1 MKILTI
7 HADFIEF
14 EAKKKAFAAAE
25 EGIKEGKQRVNDCLV
40 IFTAVEKRDESNV
53 AGIVQRYIQ
62 EIKNIAQQVNART
75 LVLYPY
81 AHLSSQLSNP
91 KIAEQVMKEAEQL
104 LKEKFTVARA
114 PFGWYKAFTIA
125 CKGHPLS
132 ELSREFTADESANES
147 AKLENS
153 IVARKVDPS
162 EKKDAHANA
171 TYLKLIDFLDKN
183 NAEYKLLDHPA
194 EGRTDIVSPMR
205 GNALSQAAKCIIIMV
220 KTKKDEKKFVLGVVP
235 GDAKINLNVVKD
247 LFHGTYVSFATP
259 DIAEKL
265 AGSVSGTILPFSFN
279 SELELIV
286 DPALLKNEE
295 LYFNAARLD
304 RSMVLKT
311 KDYERLT
318 KPRIERIAEYVE
330 VQTSN
335 LKREYKD
342 ELFVLDSKKLTPEE
356 KVNLSGAILVAKAV
370 KDLFPQAKIAS
381 SNFYHDQAYVDIQ
394 GIKLKQDD
402 LSKIE
407 KQVEKIS
414 ALKIMFKSTTAST
427 ISEELQKNILQDL
440 GKNAPSYTF
449 DNIQIVPLFKD
460 AFVSSSDAIRALKI
474 MNLGSAYWKN
484 NEKNQQLTRIYS
496 VAFDS
501 KEKLQAY
508 LQLREDAENRSHL
521 KIGKE
526 QGLFVV
532 SELVGAGMPLLAPK
546 GTIIRNEI
554 LKFLWDLHKD
564 KGYKQVWTPHLAK
577 EQLYK
582 TSGHW
587 DKFGDELFHVQG
599 KEEKFLMKPMNCPHH
614 MQIYNNFSWSYRDL
628 PVRFFEPATIYRDEK
643 SGQLL
648 GLSRVRAITQDDGH
662 LFCRVSQIGA
672 EVRTIVNAIHQFYR
686 TLKMDTDYWVRL
698 SVRGADRSKYL
709 GSDEV
714 WNQAEAALELAAKEL
729 KLPYKRIEG
738 EAAFYGPKLD
748 FMFKDALGREWQLS
762 TIQCDFNLPERF
774 DLSYINEQGKKE
786 RPVVIHRAI
795 SGSLE
800 RFMSV
805 LIEHF
810 AGKFPL
816 WLSPV
821 QVKIVTVTDRN
832 IPFAQEL
839 FQKLQSEDIRV
850 ELDDAAETIGRKVRN
865 AQMEKVNYIVT
876 IGDKEIEQ
884 GTLAVRSRDGNV
896 TFGVAVDPFIVE
908 LKEKI
913 KKKVIE

>member
-25 EGIKEGKQRVNDCLV
+25 EGIIEGKQRVNDCLV
-40 IFTAVEKRDESNV
+40 IFTAVEKRDESNT
-53 AGIVQRYIQ
+53 AGIVQRYVQ
-62 EIKNIAQQVNART
+62 EIKNIAQQVNAKT

-91 KIAEQVMKEAEQL
+91 KIAEQVMKEAEQQ
-104 LKEKFTVARA
+104 LKEKFSVTRA

-132 ELSREFTADESANES
+132 ELSREFTADESGS
-147 AKLENS
+147 S
-153 IVARKVDPS
+153 VAQ
-162 EKKDAHANA
+162 
-171 TYLKLIDFLDKN
+171 
-183 NAEYKLLDHPA
+183 
-194 EGRTDIVSPMR
+194 
-205 GNALSQAAKCIIIMV
+205 QA
-220 KTKKDEKKFVLGVVP
+220 
-235 GDAKINLNVVKD
+235 
-247 LFHGTYVSFATP
+247 
-259 DIAEKL
+259 
-265 AGSVSGTILPFSFN
+265 
-279 SELELIV
+279 
-286 DPALLKNEE
+286 
-295 LYFNAARLD
+295 
-304 RSMVLKT
+304 
-311 KDYERLT
+311 
-318 KPRIERIAEYVE
+318 
-330 VQTSN
+330 SN
-335 LKREYKD
+335 TAQLKREYKD
-342 ELFVLDSKKLTPEE
+342 EPFTLDTRKLTPEE
-356 KVNLSGAILVAKAV
+356 KVNLSGAILVAKSV

-381 SNFYHDQAYVDIQ
+381 SNFYHDQVYVDILNV
-394 GIKLKQDD
+394 KLKQDD

-407 KQVEKIS
+407 KQVEKVSGQKIQFKPTS
-414 ALKIMFKSTTAST
+414 AAT
-427 ISEELQKNILQDL
+427 ITEELQKNILADL
-440 GKNAPSYTF
+440 GKNGMAYTF
-449 DNIQIVPLFKD
+449 DSIQIVPLFKD
-460 AFVSSSDAIRALKI
+460 AFVSSSDNIKALKI
-474 MNLGSAYWKN
+474 VNLGSAYWKN
-484 NEKNQQLTRIYS
+484 NEKNQQLTRVYS

-501 KEKLQAY
+501 KEKLDLYQ
-508 LQLREDAENRSHL
+508 QQREDAENRSHL

-587 DKFGDELFHVQG
+587 DKFGDELFHVLG

-662 LFCRVSQIGA
+662 LFCRVAQIGA
-672 EVRTIVNAIHQFYR
+672 EVRTIVGAIHQFYR
-686 TLKMDTDYWVRL
+686 TLKMDSDYWVRF
-698 SVRGADRSKYL
+698 SVRGEDRSKFL

-714 WNQAEAALELAAKEL
+714 WNQAEAALESAAKEL
-729 KLPYKRIEG
+729 KLPYKRGEG

-774 DLSYINEQGKKE
+774 NLSYINEEGKKE

-832 IPFAQEL
+832 IPFAQEVYA
-839 FQKLQSEDIRV
+839 KLMAEEIRV

-865 AQMEKVNYIVT
+865 AQLEKVNFIVT
-876 IGDKEIEQ
+876 VGDKEVEQ
-884 GTLAVRSRDGNV
+884 GTLAVRSREGNV
-896 TFGVAVDPFIVE
+896 TFGVAVDTFIAE

>member
-25 EGIKEGKQRVNDCLV
+25 EGITEGKQRVNDCLV

-53 AGIVQRYIQ
+53 TGIVQRYIH
-62 EIKNIAQQVNART
+62 EIKNIAQQVNAKT

-91 KIAEQVMKEAEQL
+91 KIAEQVMKEAEQQ

-132 ELSREFTADESANES
+132 ELSREFTVEESGGS
-147 AKLENS
+147 G
-153 IVARKVDPS
+153 
-162 EKKDAHANA
+162 A
-171 TYLKLIDFLDKN
+171 T
-183 NAEYKLLDHPA
+183 ASS
-194 EGRTDIVSPMR
+194 V
-205 GNALSQAAKCIIIMV
+205 
-220 KTKKDEKKFVLGVVP
+220 
-235 GDAKINLNVVKD
+235 
-247 LFHGTYVSFATP
+247 ATP
-259 DIAEKL
+259 LSAT
-265 AGSVSGTILPFSFN
+265 A
-279 SELELIV
+279 
-286 DPALLKNEE
+286 
-295 LYFNAARLD
+295 
-304 RSMVLKT
+304 
-311 KDYERLT
+311 
-318 KPRIERIAEYVE
+318 
-330 VQTSN
+330 Q

-342 ELFVLDSKKLTPEE
+342 EPFVVDTKKLNQEE

-370 KDLFPQAKIAS
+370 KDLFPQAKIGS
-381 SNFYHDQAYVDIQ
+381 SNFYHDQAYVDILNV
-394 GIKLKQDD
+394 KLKQDD

-407 KQVEKIS
+407 KQVEKVS
-414 ALKIMFKSTTAST
+414 AQKIQFKLSTASA

-440 GKNAPSYTF
+440 GNNASAYIF
-449 DNIQIVPLFKD
+449 DTIQIVPLFKD
-460 AFVSSSDAIRALKI
+460 AFVSSSDTIKALKI
-474 MNLGSAYWKN
+474 VNLGSAYWKN
-484 NEKNQQLTRIYS
+484 NEKNQQLTRVYS

-501 KEKLQAY
+501 KEKLELYQ
-508 LQLREDAENRSHL
+508 QQREDAENRSHL

-554 LKFLWDLHKD
+554 IKFLWDLHKD

-672 EVRTIVNAIHQFYR
+672 EVRTIVGAIHQFYR
-686 TLKMDTDYWVRL
+686 TLKMDTDYWVRF
-698 SVRGADRSKYL
+698 SVRGGDRSKYL

-714 WNQAEAALELAAKEL
+714 WNQAEAALELAAKDL
-729 KLPYKRIEG
+729 KLPYRRGEG

-748 FMFKDALGREWQLS
+748 FMFKDALGREWQLA

-774 DLSYINEQGKKE
+774 NLSYINEEGKKE

-832 IPFAQEL
+832 VPFAQEVYS
-839 FQKLQSEDIRV
+839 KLLAEDIRV
-850 ELDDAAETIGRKVRN
+850 EMDDAAETIGRKVRN
-865 AQMEKVNYIVT
+865 AQMEKVNYILT
-876 IGDKEIEQ
+876 IGDKEVEN
-884 GTLAVRSRDGNV
+884 GTLAVRSREGNV
-896 TFGVAVDPFIVE
+896 TFGVAVDMFIAEV
-908 LKEKI
+908 KEKI
-913 KKKVIE
+913 KGKIIE